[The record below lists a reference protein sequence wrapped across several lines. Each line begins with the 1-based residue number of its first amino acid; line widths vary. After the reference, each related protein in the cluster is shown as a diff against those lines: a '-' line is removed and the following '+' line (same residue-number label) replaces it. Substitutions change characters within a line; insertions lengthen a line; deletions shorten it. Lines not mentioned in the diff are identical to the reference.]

1 MTENNDDKSSNSE
14 RENSNQNNK
23 DSIKRNISN
32 DLEKIKESE
41 EGEEI
46 MLSTN
51 PVEEIKNLREKISSL
66 ESKNSKL
73 QKKVKELTKENIRT
87 DTKLKRISFVGIR
100 KNFSFE
106 NKTDSF
112 QMTHLIKE
120 KNDLQEINEKMLNIL
135 TEKEIYPELI
145 CNDAK
150 PEKIFSE
157 LENYLNDENSK
168 HEINTR
174 LNDAKKLM
182 GFENAAEFWAQCVIN
197 L

>member
-1 MTENNDDKSSNSE
+1 MAENNDDKSSNSE
-14 RENSNQNNK
+14 SENSNQNNK

-32 DLEKIKESE
+32 DLQKIKESE

-46 MLSTN
+46 ILSTN

-87 DTKLKRISFVGIR
+87 DTKLKRISFVGVR

-112 QMTHLIKE
+112 QITHLIKE
-120 KNDLQEINEKMLNIL
+120 KNDLQEINEKMLNI
-135 TEKEIYPELI
+135 
-145 CNDAK
+145 
-150 PEKIFSE
+150 
-157 LENYLNDENSK
+157 
-168 HEINTR
+168 
-174 LNDAKKLM
+174 
-182 GFENAAEFWAQCVIN
+182 
-197 L
+197 